1 MRYINLSNNKSRDA
15 QVVFK
20 STSASPKVRL
30 VMESGEDVKTRRLIK
45 GTSENSMKKL
55 LSRYKN
61 LEEIAAALIA
71 SDPEIDI
78 ELEGKIVSNTSRVYI
93 NNDEKVVYRVSK
105 NEQVFLPDGKLKE
118 EREPRYLDANIFNEN
133 PLKWTK
139 KIVPRTKIFNRFVF
153 AKNYQIV
160 HVNGI
165 TYDFLF
171 SIAKELADKDS
182 MVMMAAGPKGN
193 EPLVFNDGGKPY
205 RAFLE
210 GRIKNDKYC
219 LLLHLTDL
227 ELKSISKNT
236 K

>member
-1 MRYINLSNNKSRDA
+1 MNIWIMKS
-15 QVVFK
+15 
-20 STSASPKVRL
+20 VR
-30 VMESGEDVKTRRLIK
+30 
-45 GTSENSMKKL
+45 KL
-55 LSRYKN
+55 LLTLFLMPLMSFAQPAWLNDGLVAYYPFDGDAKD
-61 LEEIAAALIA
+61 A
-71 SDPEIDI
+71 S
-78 ELEGKIVSNTSRVYI
+78 GNG
-93 NNDEKVVYRVSK
+93 NDFS
-105 NEQVFLPDGKLKE
+105 
-118 EREPRYLDANIFNEN
+118 
-133 PLKWTK
+133 PL
-139 KIVPRTKIFNRFVF
+139 
-153 AKNYQIV
+153 
-160 HVNGI
+160 NGI

>member
-1 MRYINLSNNKSRDA
+1 M
-15 QVVFK
+15 Q
-20 STSASPKVRL
+20 
-30 VMESGEDVKTRRLIK
+30 
-45 GTSENSMKKL
+45 KL
-55 LSRYKN
+55 LSQYKN
-61 LEEIAAALIA
+61 LEEIADALIA

-118 EREPRYLDANIFNEN
+118 EREPRYLDANIFNED

-210 GRIKNDKYC
+210 EN
-219 LLLHLTDL
+219 
-227 ELKSISKNT
+227 
-236 K
+236 